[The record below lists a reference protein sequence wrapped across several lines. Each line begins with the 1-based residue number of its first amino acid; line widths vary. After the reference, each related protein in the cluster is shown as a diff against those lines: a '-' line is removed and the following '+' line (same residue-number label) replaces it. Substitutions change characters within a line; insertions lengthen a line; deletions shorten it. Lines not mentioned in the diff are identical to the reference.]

1 MKHLLNIVKKHKFMV
16 YVYIFLGILLAFLNN
31 FNANYFQII
40 IDRFT
45 NKNLSIKNIVVY
57 AIVLLSLCILN
68 YLDEYPGKSL
78 EQSIYLDFKILALK
92 KINLIDYKEYK
103 QLGTGKL
110 IQRVENGASAGKGIL
125 FDFWFCLYR
134 ELIPSIIFSM
144 IFIYNINKK
153 IMFSIFLGYLII
165 FIVTNLLLK
174 SLYLIKEKIL
184 INEEKMSHFLVRGFM
199 EMVVFRINRRFSS
212 EISKLYD
219 SKKEIVSAK
228 IKMNMIHEA
237 FFTIFAFLI
246 TIVKIAILCYGWFS
260 KSLTIGE
267 IVALITLVDNA
278 YTPIA
283 IFNVLFVQYKLDIVS
298 FNKYE
303 EFLNRKEDKQ
313 LYNGI
318 PIKNLMGNIEFDS
331 VDFSYEARNIIR
343 ELSLNI
349 KYGEKVALVGESGS
363 GKSTIISLL
372 IGLLKAGKGK
382 ILVNGYNLSELC
394 LDSYYK
400 HISYISQESPIFD
413 GSLRENLVFDK
424 DVTDKEIV
432 DVLKKI
438 NLFTLY
444 EKLDNG
450 LDTQLGERGV
460 MLSGGERQRLALGRL
475 WFKDS
480 DLIILD
486 EATSAMDNITEDL
499 VINNVLKY
507 LDGKTIIVIAHR
519 LETIRDFNRIIVF
532 KDGSVCGDGDFKT
545 LNTKNDYF
553 IELYNKNMKI
563 GGL

>member
-1 MKHLLNIVKKHKFMV
+1 MKHLLNIIKKHKFMV
-16 YVYIFLGILLAFLNN
+16 YLYISSGILLAFLNN
-31 FNANYFQII
+31 FSANYFQII
-40 IDRFT
+40 IDRFN
-45 NKNLSIKNIVVY
+45 NKNLSMKNIIVY
-57 AIVLLSLCILN
+57 ATILLLLCILN

-78 EQSIYLDFKILALK
+78 EQSIYLDLKILALK

-103 QLGTGKL
+103 HLGTGKL
-110 IQRVENGASAGKGIL
+110 VQRVENGAFAGKGIL
-125 FDFWFCLYR
+125 FNFWFSLYR
-134 ELIPSIIFSM
+134 ELIPSILFSM

-153 IMFSIFLGYLII
+153 IMFSIFSGYIII

-174 SLYLIKEKIL
+174 SLYFIKEKIL

-199 EMVVFRINRRFSS
+199 EMVVFRVNRRFSS
-212 EISKLYD
+212 EINKVSD
-219 SKKEIVSAK
+219 SKKEIVNAK

-237 FFTIFAFLI
+237 FFTIFALLI
-246 TIVKIAILCYGWFS
+246 TIVKVTILCYGWFS

-283 IFNVLFVQYKLDIVS
+283 IFNVLFVEYKLDSVS
-298 FNKYE
+298 FDKYE
-303 EFLNRKEDKQ
+303 EFLNIKEDEQ
-313 LYNGI
+313 LYNGL
-318 PIKNLMGNIEFDS
+318 PIKNLSGNIEFDS

-343 ELSLNI
+343 KLSLNI
-349 KYGEKVALVGESGS
+349 KYGEKIALVGESGS
-363 GKSTIISLL
+363 GKSTIVSLL
-372 IGLLKAGKGK
+372 IGLLKPEKGK

-400 HISYISQESPIFD
+400 HISYISQESPVFD

-424 DVTDKEIV
+424 PVTNKEIV
-432 DVLKKI
+432 EVLKKV

-460 MLSGGERQRLALGRL
+460 SLSGGERQRLALGRL
-475 WFKDS
+475 WFDNS

-499 VINNVLKY
+499 VINNVLKN
-507 LDGKTIIVIAHR
+507 LNGKTIIVIAHR

-532 KDGSVCGDGDFKT
+532 KDGAIYGDGDFKT

-553 IELYNKNMKI
+553 IELYNKSLENI
-563 GGL
+563 